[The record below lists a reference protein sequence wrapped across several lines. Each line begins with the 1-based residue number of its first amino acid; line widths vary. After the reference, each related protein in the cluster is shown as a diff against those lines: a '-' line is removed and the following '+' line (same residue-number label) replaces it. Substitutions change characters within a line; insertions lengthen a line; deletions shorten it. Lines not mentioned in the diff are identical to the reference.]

1 MRVMEVTLTNAFL
14 SFKNDYPKVIINQ
27 RTFEQLRTNH
37 IRLGR
42 YAQQLQCCC
51 TYHTNIDY
59 IRKVFNNLFLKN
71 GKDNNALLSTA
82 LCASNSVSCIMRICS
97 TCKSFPKIDG
107 LKISSLKCSK
117 SCIGENKDCSD
128 HAIKVNQF
136 EHITYLLTQRERN
149 EKASAP
155 RQDDETQRVS
165 CFNQT

>member
-27 RTFEQLRTNH
+27 RTFEQLRTKH
-37 IRLGR
+37 IRLGC

-82 LCASNSVSCIMRICS
+82 LCASNSVSCIMRIS
-97 TCKSFPKIDG
+97 KFPHSSAANPALEKIR
-107 LKISSLKCSK
+107 IAVTMQSK
-117 SCIGENKDCSD
+117 SISLSMLP
-128 HAIKVNQF
+128 
-136 EHITYLLTQRERN
+136 TY
-149 EKASAP
+149 
-155 RQDDETQRVS
+155 
-165 CFNQT
+165 